1 MIRRINSLR
10 AFFLLSTSLLLIY
23 SPASAS
29 AVEAT
34 PSLGLPVITNVL
46 VDLPGAKITINGSDF
61 GARTPIVK
69 IPGYSLSVLSFSN
82 TQIVTALP
90 SPSPP
95 AGGYLLTVTNV
106 SSNLLAIFELTLG
119 AVGPQGPQGIQGPA
133 GPQGPTGSPGPAG
146 AAGPK
151 GDPGPPGPKGA
162 TARVAQG
169 RLAHRALPA
178 PEAVFLMLTVTT
190 IPRQVQ
196 QPVRSQG
203 QLMAAKP
210 FCSTTSTTVE
220 LVAWRAPR
228 TILRIQR
235 AAALNVTAI
244 VIRDSLTVIG
254 TSRAMA
260 AKSI

>member
-1 MIRRINSLR
+1 MVHRDRKE
-10 AFFLLSTSLLLIY
+10 F
-23 SPASAS
+23 
-29 AVEAT
+29 
-34 PSLGLPVITNVL
+34 
-46 VDLPGAKITINGSDF
+46 K
-61 GARTPIVK
+61 
-69 IPGYSLSVLSFSN
+69 
-82 TQIVTALP
+82 
-90 SPSPP
+90 
-95 AGGYLLTVTNV
+95 
-106 SSNLLAIFELTLG
+106 
-119 AVGPQGPQGIQGPA
+119 GPQDHRVRREVRVRRVLPDQREIRDRQDPRGQQEKLARPEPRDQKVTLAHKVPKETLAQLARKVQRVTLAQPAQQVQLAHKARKEIQE
-133 GPQGPTGSPGPAG
+133 S
-146 AAGPK
+146 
-151 GDPGPPGPKGA
+151 
-162 TARVAQG
+162 RVAQG

>member
-23 SPASAS
+23 SPASAR

-34 PSLGLPVITNVL
+34 PSLSLPVITSVL

-69 IPGYSLSVLSFSN
+69 IPGYSLNVLSFSN

-133 GPQGPTGSPGPAG
+133 GPQGPPGSPGPAG
-146 AAGPK
+146 GAGPK
-151 GDPGPPGPKGA
+151 GGSGPPG
-162 TARVAQG
+162 TQG
-169 RLAHRALPA
+169 
-178 PEAVFLMLTVTT
+178 
-190 IPRQVQ
+190 
-196 QPVRSQG
+196 
-203 QLMAAKP
+203 
-210 FCSTTSTTVE
+210 
-220 LVAWRAPR
+220 
-228 TILRIQR
+228 
-235 AAALNVTAI
+235 
-244 VIRDSLTVIG
+244 G
-254 TSRAMA
+254 TRGNSAN
-260 AKSI
+260 